1 MGTPHQELT
10 FPIVEHEGGLG
21 EGADERA
28 QSSRIQSRGGA
39 TPVTGVLQNKEEKLP
54 NFRYSPST
62 GLTRNWTPSKSGR
75 PDNLLAAEI
84 LGRGEASGVSA
95 AVFGLLIPLQGNT
108 ARPAD
113 VSLLDSD
120 LGSFVRSMH
129 RHNIGSEFRY
139 K

>member
-10 FPIVEHEGGLG
+10 SPIVEHEGGLG

-28 QSSRIQSRGGA
+28 REFRDPKSSRA
-39 TPVTGVLQNKEEKLP
+39 TPVTSVLQNKEEKLP

-84 LGRGEASGVSA
+84 LGRGEASRSLGRR
-95 AVFGLLIPLQGNT
+95 IWTIDPL
-108 ARPAD
+108 ARE
-113 VSLLDSD
+113 
-120 LGSFVRSMH
+120 H
-129 RHNIGSEFRY
+129 RKAR
-139 K
+139 

>member
-21 EGADERA
+21 EGPRSEPR
-28 QSSRIQSRGGA
+28 SSRIQSRGGA
-39 TPVTGVLQNKEEKLP
+39 TPVKGVLQNKEEKLP

-84 LGRGEASGVSA
+84 LGRGEAFRSLGRRIRTVDPRKGTPQS
-95 AVFGLLIPLQGNT
+95 PLT
-108 ARPAD
+108 YPYSIR
-113 VSLLDSD
+113 
-120 LGSFVRSMH
+120 
-129 RHNIGSEFRY
+129 I
-139 K
+139 